1 MKPQVF
7 LLSRMSPNLI
17 IQEGALF
24 IADAH
29 DSDERSFFFDFLL
42 HVKQNP
48 PPQLFLMGD
57 MFDLLV
63 GSVTHGVQQYQCYID
78 LIDEIGKSCEIYYFE
93 GNHDFDLSRLF
104 HYVKVIPIEAQ
115 PLTCKLPSGKTC
127 LLLHGDKYG
136 MTLINRVYTTMIRNQ
151 TILKLLN
158 SIDEKI
164 QSFISKKIQRE
175 QKTKKL
181 CKRIENFTTQIQQK
195 LTLYP
200 KTDVIAEGHYHQN
213 VDFMVSNVHYVN
225 FPSFACNQSYFSVQ
239 SSPETEFAQKQF
251 RSCPTQ

>member
-1 MKPQVF
+1 
-7 LLSRMSPNLI
+7 MSPNLI

-29 DSDERSFFFDFLL
+29 DSAERSFFFDFLL

-63 GSVTHGVQQYQCYID
+63 GTVVHGVTQYQRYID
-78 LIDEIGKSCEIYYFE
+78 LIEEIGKGCEVFYFE
-93 GNHDFDLSRLF
+93 GNHDFDLSKLF
-104 HYVKVIPIEAQ
+104 NHVKIIPIEAQ

-136 MTLINRVYTTMIRNQ
+136 GTLLNRAYTKTIRNKSVLK
-151 TILKLLN
+151 ILN
-158 SIDEKI
+158 FIDEHTH
-164 QSFISKKIQRE
+164 SSISKKIQKDQR
-175 QKTKKL
+175 TKNL
-181 CKRIENFTTQIQQK
+181 CRRIENFATQIQHK
-195 LTLYP
+195 LHFYP

-213 VDFMVSNVHYVN
+213 VAFMDSNVHYIN

-239 SSPETEFAQKQF
+239 SSSETEFAHKQL
-251 RSCPTQ
+251 RGCNG